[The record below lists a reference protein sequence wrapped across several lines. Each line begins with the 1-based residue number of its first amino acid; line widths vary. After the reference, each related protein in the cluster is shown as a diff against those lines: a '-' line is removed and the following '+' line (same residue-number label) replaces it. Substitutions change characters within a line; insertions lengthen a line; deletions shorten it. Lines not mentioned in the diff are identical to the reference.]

1 MKKTLLGLL
10 LVLTACAG
18 TTTIHGSLIKPADV
32 DKLRIGV
39 HNKQQVMRILG
50 TPSTVSTLNQ
60 EKWYYITDIK
70 VTEPLKKPYLKERQV
85 IGLTFDE
92 NGVLDRVFEKDE
104 TVSKTFSPAEETT
117 KTQGEKLGF
126 FEQIFLNL
134 TSGNK

>member
-1 MKKTLLGLL
+1 MKNTLLGLL

-50 TPSTVSTLNQ
+50 TPSTTSTLNQ

-92 NGVLDRVFEKDE
+92 SGVLDKVFEKDE
-104 TVSKTFSPAEETT
+104 SVSKQFSPEEQTT
-117 KTQGEKLGF
+117 ETQGEKLGF

-134 TSGNK
+134 TSGIK